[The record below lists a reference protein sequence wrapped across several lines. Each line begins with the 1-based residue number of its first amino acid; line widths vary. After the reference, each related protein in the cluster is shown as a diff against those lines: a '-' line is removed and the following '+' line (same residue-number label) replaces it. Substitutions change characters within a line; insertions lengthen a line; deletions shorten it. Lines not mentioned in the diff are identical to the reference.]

1 MMTHN
6 ELANGARGEAQFMMG
21 DKAYIIR
28 PSFAALIAAEDEI
41 GSLFDFVERA
51 AAGKAL
57 LGEVVALFWHCL
69 IDAQEM
75 KRAQFCEH
83 LAALG
88 MVGLTP
94 ILKVILRQILQG
106 Q

>member
-1 MMTHN
+1 MTHN
-6 ELANGARGEAQFMMG
+6 KSANYGRGEAQLMI
-21 DKAYIIR
+21 DDRAYIIR
-28 PSFAALIAAEDEI
+28 PSFTALAAAEDEI

-51 AAGKAL
+51 ANGKAL

-69 IDAQEM
+69 IDTQDM
-75 KRAQFCEH
+75 NRGQFSEH
-83 LAALG
+83 LAAMG

>member
-1 MMTHN
+1 MTHN
-6 ELANGARGEAQFMMG
+6 ISANSARGEAQFMIG
-21 DKAYIIR
+21 DNAYIIR
-28 PSFAALIAAEDEI
+28 PSFAALVAAENEI

-57 LGEVVALFWHCL
+57 LGEVIALFWHCSVDTHAL
-69 IDAQEM
+69 NRE
-75 KRAQFCEH
+75 QFSET
-83 LAALG
+83 LAAMG

-94 ILKVILRQILQG
+94 ILKIILRQILQG

>member
-1 MMTHN
+1 MTHGTS
-6 ELANGARGEAQFMMG
+6 ANYGRGEAQVVIENMT
-21 DKAYIIR
+21 YIIR
-28 PSFAALIAAEDEI
+28 PSFAALSAAEDEI

-51 AAGKAL
+51 ADGKAR
-57 LGEVVALFWHCL
+57 LGEVGALFWHCL
-69 IDAQEM
+69 IDAQDM
-75 KRAQFCEH
+75 NRAEFSEQ
-83 LAALG
+83 LMALG